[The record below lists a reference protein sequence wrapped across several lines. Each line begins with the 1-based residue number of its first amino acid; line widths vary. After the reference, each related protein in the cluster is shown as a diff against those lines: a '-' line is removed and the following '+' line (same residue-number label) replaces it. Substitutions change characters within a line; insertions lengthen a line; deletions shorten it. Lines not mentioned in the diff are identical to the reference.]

1 MCRTLLFG
9 VGLLSPP
16 HRGVLQLFWGRAV
29 GFGAGLTPQAQAL
42 SPRAVCTPN
51 PKVTLNAPHPQHSHP
66 PAPRPRS
73 WSGGTAST
81 VCPTQP
87 PTHPPPALCTHPHR
101 ALHGQHGHALPAQPG
116 AKHTNRSGPDPPF
129 PCRTSPHCPLSSS
142 STRESPRASV
152 VSNSSWV
159 SAAREGQGRSR
170 AAGGWKLGSKV
181 CPCIS
186 LQDVLARAGGVS
198 EGG

>member
-1 MCRTLLFG
+1 M
-9 VGLLSPP
+9 
-16 HRGVLQLFWGRAV
+16 
-29 GFGAGLTPQAQAL
+29 
-42 SPRAVCTPN
+42 CTPN
-51 PKVTLNAPHPQHSHP
+51 PKVTLKAPHPQHSHP

-116 AKHTNRSGPDPPF
+116 AKHTNRSGPDPSL
-129 PCRTSPHCPLSSS
+129 PCRASLHCLLSSS
-142 STRESPRASV
+142 STRESRRASV

-170 AAGGWKLGSKV
+170 TAGGWKLRSKV
-181 CPCIS
+181 HAFPCRMSWLRQGGSQRVDRGEEQLEHPQFTCPEVEAELSSAFPCLDWVTES
-186 LQDVLARAGGVS
+186 QNGLGS
-198 EGG
+198 EEP